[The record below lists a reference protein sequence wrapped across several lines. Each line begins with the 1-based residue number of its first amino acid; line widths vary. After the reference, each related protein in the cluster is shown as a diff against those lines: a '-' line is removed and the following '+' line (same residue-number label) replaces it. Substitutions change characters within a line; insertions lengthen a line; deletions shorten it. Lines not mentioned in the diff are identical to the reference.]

1 MVIYHY
7 NKYMIKDILTK
18 KNITVYK
25 LSQETGIPYATIR
38 DIINGKVDISKCQI
52 GNIERIAD
60 VLQLS
65 IDDTYKLLKQDQHL
79 GRIKGP
85 ETKQRGYLVI
95 KGKKYYLLYRGKYT
109 ELCEVTPITSMCIT
123 TWAGWAIDDKVNDY
137 RVNHII
143 QGDRNDT

>member
-7 NKYMIKDILTK
+7 NEYMIKDILTK

-60 VLQLS
+60 ALNLS
-65 IDDTYKLLKQDQHL
+65 IDKTYKLLKQEQHL
-79 GRIKGP
+79 GRVKGP
-85 ETKQRGYLVI
+85 ETKQRGTLVI
-95 KGKKYYLLYRGKYT
+95 KDKKYYLLYRGNYT
-109 ELCEVTPITSMCIT
+109 ELCDVNPISSMYIS
-123 TWAGWAIDDKVNDY
+123 TWAGWAIDDKVNAY
-137 RVNHII
+137 RLRRVL
-143 QGDRNDT
+143 QGDVNDK